1 MMGMRNV
8 GPALAVVVSALF
20 IYAITGDL
28 TLPGIV
34 LLMAGLL
41 YVISIKPALGG
52 SLLYGL
58 IGFLAGF
65 VLAIVLGV
73 TVFRDSKIGSN
84 ALISL
89 LVIGP
94 MIAILLG
101 RRSNYPLWFLLKP

>member
-1 MMGMRNV
+1 MGMRNV

-52 SLLYGL
+52 PLPYGL

-101 RRSNYPLWFLLKP
+101 RRSSYRLWLLLRP

>member
-8 GPALAVVVSALF
+8 GPALAVVVSAIF

-28 TLPGIV
+28 TLSGII
-34 LLMAGLL
+34 LLMAGFL

-52 SLLYGL
+52 PLLYGL

-73 TVFRDSKIGSN
+73 TVFRDSKIGSD

-94 MIAILLG
+94 VIAILLG
-101 RRSNYPLWFLLKP
+101 RKSNYHLWFLLSP